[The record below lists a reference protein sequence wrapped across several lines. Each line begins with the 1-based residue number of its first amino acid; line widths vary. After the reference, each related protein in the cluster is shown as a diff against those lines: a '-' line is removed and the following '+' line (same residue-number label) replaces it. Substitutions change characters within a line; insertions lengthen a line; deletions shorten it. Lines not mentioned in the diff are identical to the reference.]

1 MMVFRSLCKTDCKK
15 VNWAKQMFFLWSIYM
30 FWLFLINVEISLLRQ
45 LYSRN
50 TVLFNLTISGND
62 AFSAMCN
69 VYLQS
74 GLFIPL
80 KPSIADKPIINL
92 PFPVVETVK
101 EHLLWCTAI
110 GTPPIQVKL
119 FKDNIPLASGISRVI
134 FRPKKT
140 ATYTCFAN
148 NSFGTD
154 SREFQVT
161 LSGKYSTGPYWTNTE
176 PLLIAITHK
185 STRVSRRILLK
196 YKPLSWNYKLSTEIE
211 WTANQWKTS

>member
-1 MMVFRSLCKTDCKK
+1 MKTCQTSLLSKSNSVGFLGFSSALRDAIFQTFARKKEVEWLMMVFRSLCKTDCKK
-15 VNWAKQMFFLWSIYM
+15 VNWAKQMFFLCSIYM

-50 TVLFNLTISGND
+50 RVLFNLTISGND

-80 KPSIADKPIINL
+80 KPSIADKPMINL

-119 FKDNIPLASGISRVI
+119 FKDNIPLASGIGRVI
-134 FRPKKT
+134 FRPNKT

-161 LSGKYSTGPYWTNTE
+161 LSGKYSTGP
-176 PLLIAITHK
+176 
-185 STRVSRRILLK
+185 S
-196 YKPLSWNYKLSTEIE
+196 SWM
-211 WTANQWKTS
+211 AD